1 MITNKKNAWRSCNS
15 SKEETL
21 ENRKTRHSVMGAFV
35 FIILCQSASCS
46 SADIYQWSSER
57 SLLAVSSH
65 FPDGKSA
72 SRGQT
77 AYQRMAGYDLL
88 RSLLPARNGNC
99 PGSASHRPEPCCH
112 CHKTKQRTEG
122 EYKKLM
128 NRLNRIEGQIRGIK
142 GMLEKDAYCTDILV
156 QVAAVNSALNSFN
169 KELLAEH
176 IRTCVIEDI
185 KAGKEDTVD
194 DLVDTIKK
202 LMK

>member
-1 MITNKKNAWRSCNS
+1 MDEKIQETDRRERTRM
-15 SKEETL
+15 EEL
-21 ENRKTRHSVMGAFV
+21 
-35 FIILCQSASCS
+35 
-46 SADIYQWSSER
+46 
-57 SLLAVSSH
+57 
-65 FPDGKSA
+65 
-72 SRGQT
+72 
-77 AYQRMAGYDLL
+77 
-88 RSLLPARNGNC
+88 
-99 PGSASHRPEPCCH
+99 CCH
-112 CHKTKQRTEG
+112 CHKTKQRTED